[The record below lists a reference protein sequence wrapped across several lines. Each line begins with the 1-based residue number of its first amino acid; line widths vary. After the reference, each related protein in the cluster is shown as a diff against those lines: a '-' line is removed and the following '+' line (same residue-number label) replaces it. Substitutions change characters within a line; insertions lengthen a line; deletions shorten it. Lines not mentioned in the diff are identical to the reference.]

1 MISSKSRMGISAVTA
16 LATMGLLSSNT
27 AHAQGAVLEE
37 IVVTSR
43 KIEERLQDVPLAI
56 TAFNADELE
65 ASAIDNLDDVAN
77 MTPGLTFSNLLGE
90 FLPVPVIRG
99 IAPTAVQDRENNAA
113 IFVDGVFIS
122 GRQGLNFA
130 QLDIERIE
138 VVKGP
143 QAAMYGRNSFSGAI
157 NIITAKPTEE
167 FQGKAE
173 MTLGDN
179 DRQTIKGSISG
190 PLIEGVLGAR
200 VALMKNE
207 WGGSYENQVPGGP
220 DIGGYD
226 YETFQGSLVWTP
238 TEQFEAT
245 LTAYVSNDQI
255 DMSPT
260 TGLEA
265 NCENTSATGVR
276 LANFCGELPSVD
288 ENSLSVMNRATGEDR
303 DVVRG
308 SLNLSLETD
317 AGTFTALSGFSKV
330 QQSVFVDGGRG
341 EAGQTIAYQT
351 FFGAPGG
358 PGVLDTFEAE
368 FLQIQGDDVSEEV
381 SQELRFTSPLDRSV
395 RYSVGAYLYGVDSDD
410 RSIGTASQT
419 PLPFGFD
426 AFCPCIEFGPPGTNF
441 GIAPRIFPGGPS
453 IGDLVFGSWFSGLD
467 GSFSN
472 NIAVTTETD
481 AWAVFGY
488 LEADFSERLTGR
500 VELRHTD
507 EEKSLQDFV
516 SGTNL
521 ENSWDFL
528 TWRATLDFKPTENTL
543 FYGSVASA
551 EKSGDFDFDTETNAN
566 GVDVTVVSLIDP
578 DQNTSF
584 ELGTKGTYLDGRLRS
599 DIAVFYIDWT
609 DVVIPQLVQVDG
621 DGIPLA
627 GVLALDMNSGDA
639 TVLGLEA
646 SFDYAFTEHFTGNLG
661 FTVTNPEFG
670 NAPIDSFADF
680 PSFAPDGQ
688 VEGNKLLRQSDF
700 QANATLNYRR
710 EWRGDADWFVRGDV
724 MHTGEQFLGSPNQA
738 IIPAHTYVNLRLG
751 LDSDRYTVELWAE
764 NLFDD
769 DNPVA
774 GFRDVFFSNTGP
786 SGGTGGF
793 FDTFFP
799 WRITLSHPRRRQVG
813 ITGRVRF

>member
-1 MISSKSRMGISAVTA
+1 MISRKLRIGTSALTA
-16 LATMGLLSSNT
+16 FATMGLLSTNT
-27 AHAQGAVLEE
+27 VQAQGAALEE

-56 TAFNADELE
+56 TAFNAEELE
-65 ASAIDNLDDVAN
+65 SSGIDNLDDVAN

-130 QLDIERIE
+130 QLDVERIE

-143 QAAMYGRNSFSGAI
+143 QAAMYGRNSFSGAV
-157 NIITAKPTEE
+157 NIITAKPTDE

-173 MTLGDN
+173 MTIGDN
-179 DRQTIKGSISG
+179 DRRTIMGSVGG

-207 WGGSYENQVPGGP
+207 WGGSYENQVAGGP

-238 TEQFEAT
+238 TDQFEAM

-255 DMSPT
+255 DMSATSAHPM
-260 TGLEA
+260 
-265 NCENTSATGVR
+265 NCENSSATGVR
-276 LANFCGELPSVD
+276 LENFCGELPSVS
-288 ENSLSVMNRATGEDR
+288 ENSLSVINRSTGEDR

-308 SLNLSLETD
+308 SLNLELETD

-330 QQSVFVDGGRG
+330 QQSFFVDGARG
-341 EAGQTIAYQT
+341 DPTMTMAYQT

-358 PGVLDTFEAE
+358 PSVLDTFEAE
-368 FLQIQGDDVSEEV
+368 FLQIGPGSESEEF
-381 SQELRFTSPLDRSV
+381 SQELRFTSLQDRSV
-395 RYSVGAYLYGVDSDD
+395 RYTVGAYLYGVESEERDSGVDALTD
-410 RSIGTASQT
+410 T
-419 PLPFGFD
+419 PFGFLH
-426 AFCPCIEFGPPGTNF
+426 FCPCIELGPPGTNF
-441 GIAPRIFPGGPS
+441 GFAPTIFPGGPS
-453 IGDLVFGSWFSGLD
+453 IGDLPFGPWFAGPG
-467 GSFSN
+467 GSTN
-472 NIAVTTETD
+472 GIVDARLETD
-481 AWAVFGY
+481 AWAVFGAI
-488 LEADFSERLTGR
+488 EADFSDRLTGR
-500 VELRHTD
+500 VELRYTD
-507 EEKSLQDFV
+507 EEKSLQEP
-516 SGTNL
+516 GTGIDLN
-521 ENSWDFL
+521 NSWDFI
-528 TWRATLDFKPTENTL
+528 TWRATLDFKPTDNTL

-551 EKSGDFDFDTETNAN
+551 EKSGDFDFATETNIN
-566 GVDVTVVSLIDP
+566 DVDVTLVSFIDP

-599 DIAVFYIDWT
+599 DIAVFFIDWT
-609 DVVIPQLVQVDG
+609 DLVIPQLVQVDPNG
-621 DGIPLA
+621 VPLT
-627 GVLALDMNSGDA
+627 GTLSLDMNAGDA

-646 SFDYAFTEHFTGNLG
+646 SFDYAFTDNLTGNLG

-670 NAPIDSFADF
+670 DAKIEGFAAF

-688 VEGNKLLRQSDF
+688 VKGNKLLRQSDV
-700 QANATLNYRR
+700 QANATFKYQR
-710 EWRGDADWFVRGDV
+710 EWRGETDWFIRGDV
-724 MHTGEQFLGSPNQA
+724 MYTGEQFMGSPNQA
-738 IIPAHTYVNLRLG
+738 IVPAHTYVNLRLG
-751 LDSDRYTVELWAE
+751 LDSARYTVELWAE

-774 GFRDVFFSNTGP
+774 GFRDVYFSNTGP
-786 SGGTGGF
+786 GGGVGGF

-799 WRITLSHPRRRQVG
+799 FRITLSHPRRRQVG
-813 ITGRVRF
+813 IMGRVRF